1 MDQHRQRAAGEVLR
15 LRLVALGLLR
25 TGAALDDGVDELEVA
40 GVGRERD
47 ADLLALVRPVG
58 AGRPLVVLDVAR
70 PAARARRHDVEVLV
84 ALELRQD
91 LRVGPPDR
99 VREHVQPPAVRH
111 AHEDVAHASV
121 RGQAERLVEH
131 RDQRV
136 EPLDR
141 EALRAQERAVDV
153 RLERLGVGEAAE
165 DPLLLLGGQG
175 AAVLA
180 RLDPVA
186 QPHALLVVRD
196 VLDLVGDRAAVR
208 LAQMRQRLGKRRSR
222 YLDPQDVR
230 GDLLHHLRR
239 QADRRRLERRVAD
252 GLRAERVEPCS
263 QVTVRAVRLH
273 QRGGRLYVREH
284 LLRRRR
290 ARWRRHGLAQPA
302 PPASPARSSGTP
314 ARRSRRRRTAAPRS
328 GPGRR
333 PTRRP
338 GSRGG
343 RRSRSWS

>member
-1 MDQHRQRAAGEVLR
+1 MDQHRQRAAGEVLC
-15 LRLVALGLLR
+15 LRLVALGLLGTR
-25 TGAALDDGVDELEVA
+25 AALDHGVDELEVA

-47 ADLLALVRPVG
+47 VDLLALVRPVG

-91 LRVGPPDR
+91 LRVGSADR

-153 RLERLGVGEAAE
+153 RLERLGVGEPAE

-180 RLDPVA
+180 RLHPVA
-186 QPHALLVVRD
+186 QPHALLVVGD

-208 LAQMRQRLGKRRSR
+208 LAQVRERLGKGRTR

-239 QADRRRLERRVAD
+239 QANRRRLERGVAD
-252 GLRAERVEPCS
+252 RLRAERVEPCS
-263 QVTVRAVRLH
+263 QVTVRAVGLH
-273 QRGGRLYVREH
+273 Q
-284 LLRRRR
+284 
-290 ARWRRHGLAQPA
+290 
-302 PPASPARSSGTP
+302 
-314 ARRSRRRRTAAPRS
+314 
-328 GPGRR
+328 
-333 PTRRP
+333 
-338 GSRGG
+338 
-343 RRSRSWS
+343 